1 MEKNYYFCPDLKKT
15 GMCGHILAKLSNT
28 TFHEN
33 PFSGYGIVSCVKT
46 DERTE
51 RILKGAPLGYE
62 CAKKRE
68 NYFMPNSMYVHKHT
82 YTNILIFIIYFHC
95 PAV

>member
-1 MEKNYYFCPDLKKT
+1 MRRIHYFCPTLKKT
-15 GMCGHILAKLSNT
+15 EIYRHIFAKLTNT

-46 DERTE
+46 DGRTE

-62 CAKKRE
+62 C
-68 NYFMPNSMYVHKHT
+68 T
-82 YTNILIFIIYFHC
+82 
-95 PAV
+95 